1 MPADAAFDTRKEFK
15 RLAKSGSFDEAQAD
29 LLVDHSKEI
38 LVGVATKEDLQ
49 HAVEGLEKDIR
60 LVGLEISS
68 KISAEG
74 NATFLRMIWV
84 VGLGVAAIVGFI
96 GVLTYFP
103 PQGG

>member
-1 MPADAAFDTRKEFK
+1 M
-15 RLAKSGSFDEAQAD
+15 
-29 LLVDHSKEI
+29 
-38 LVGVATKEDLQ
+38 
-49 HAVEGLEKDIR
+49 
-60 LVGLEISS
+60 GLEISS
-68 KISAEG
+68 KISTES

>member
-1 MPADAAFDTRKEFK
+1 MPADAAFDIRKEFR
-15 RLAKSGSFDEAQAD
+15 RLAESGSFDEAQAD
-29 LLVDHSKEI
+29 LLVDHSKAI
-38 LVGVATKEDLQ
+38 LVGVATKADLR
-49 HAVEGLEKDIR
+49 HAVEGLEKAIR
-60 LVGLEISS
+60 LVGLELSS
-68 KISAEG
+68 KISTES